1 MHVYSMCGSDS
12 LILRVICIHVSVLN
26 CMCMVHSVVHMC
38 VPCTCTCGN
47 WTHYMYAYVDHR
59 ASCCCGYARVG
70 EIRKKGVVRP
80 TTKDVYVPILERLK
94 LEGIEATVTK
104 HRT

>member
-1 MHVYSMCGSDS
+1 
-12 LILRVICIHVSVLN
+12 
-26 CMCMVHSVVHMC
+26 
-38 VPCTCTCGN
+38 
-47 WTHYMYAYVDHR
+47 MYAYGDHR
-59 ASCCCGYARVG
+59 ASCCCGYALVG

-80 TTKDVYVPILERLK
+80 TTKDVYMPILERLK